1 MSGLVFVTLCLTFVL
16 LFLSQKQIAAATQSP
31 LSAQLRNV
39 VLGYSRRQLSRVAR
53 LRTDV
58 PNQLG
63 QLWLAVDPVSL
74 PGHSHSR
81 FRTAVPGFCA
91 ALPRFRTAVP
101 GFRAALPHFRT
112 AVPGFRAALP
122 CFRTAV
128 LSQQLQSSVAM
139 QSPLSAQPRY
149 VVLDYSRRH
158 LS

>member
-1 MSGLVFVTLCLTFVL
+1 MAYPAAAVQSSTLVTLPYVLVFVTLCLTFVL

-39 VLGYSRRQLSRVAR
+39 VLGYPRCQLSRVAR

-81 FRTAVPGFCA
+81 FRTAVPGFCD

-112 AVPGFRAALP
+112 GAW
-122 CFRTAV
+122 
-128 LSQQLQSSVAM
+128 LSCCSSL
-139 QSPLSAQPRY
+139 LSNGC
-149 VVLDYSRRH
+149 S
-158 LS
+158 